1 MKFISTFC
9 FWFVQI
15 EWLNAYHENV
25 RNNVSPL
32 LSDNSNILEWLEK
45 ETEPIKKKPDE
56 GSETTPENGD
66 RDESGDNIAPVD
78 KN

>member
-1 MKFISTFC
+1 M
-9 FWFVQI
+9 
-15 EWLNAYHENV
+15 

-45 ETEPIKKKPDE
+45 ETQPIKRKPDE
-56 GSETTPENGD
+56 GSETAPEND
-66 RDESGDNIAPVD
+66 DKDENGDNIAPLD